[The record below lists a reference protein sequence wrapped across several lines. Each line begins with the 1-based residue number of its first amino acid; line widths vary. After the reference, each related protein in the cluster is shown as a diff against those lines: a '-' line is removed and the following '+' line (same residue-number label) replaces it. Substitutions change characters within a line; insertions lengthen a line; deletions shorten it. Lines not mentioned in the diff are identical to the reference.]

1 MRGAKPVLKWAGGK
15 TQLLRDLLPR
25 VPASYGRY
33 IEPFF
38 GGGALF
44 FALRPENAVIADSN
58 PELINVYRQ
67 IAGDVRSVIE
77 CLEEYRNTEE
87 MFYTVRS
94 LDWTSLPAPQAAA
107 RTIFLNRT
115 CFNGLYRIN
124 RKGQFNV
131 PYGKYKN
138 PTLCDREALL
148 TASEALRSAD
158 ILCSDYAPV
167 LELYAQEGDFIFL
180 DPPYLAV
187 SGSSGFGR
195 YTKKPFGQKEHIAL
209 AETVSRLHARG
220 CHVLF
225 TSAVHPLIYELY
237 APFQMEAVEARRSIS
252 RNGGGRTGSDLIISI
267 PPAAETKKEA
277 GAWENL

>member
-1 MRGAKPVLKWAGGK
+1 MREAKPVLKWAGGK
-15 TQLLRDLLPR
+15 TQLLSALLPKI
-25 VPASYGRY
+25 PAFCGRY

-67 IAGDVRSVIE
+67 IARDVGAVIGY
-77 CLEEYRNTEE
+77 LEQYENTEE

-94 LDWTSLPAPQAAA
+94 QDWTALPAPQAAA
-107 RTIFLNRT
+107 RTLYLNRT

-124 RKGQFNV
+124 RRGQFNV
-131 PYGKYKN
+131 PYGRYKN
-138 PTLCDREALL
+138 PTLCDRDALY
-148 TASEALRSAD
+148 AAGAALQSAD
-158 ILCSDYAPV
+158 ILCSDYAPI

-180 DPPYLAV
+180 DPPYLALPE
-187 SGSSGFGR
+187 SSGFGR

-209 AETVSRLHARG
+209 AETVSRLHKRG
-220 CHVLF
+220 CHILF
-225 TSAVHPLIYELY
+225 TSAVHPLICELY
-237 APFQMEAVEARRSIS
+237 APFQMETVKARRSIS
-252 RNGGGRTGSDLIISI
+252 RNSGGRTGSDLIISI

-277 GAWENL
+277 GS